1 MLSYFV
7 SYLIMASTYGIAA
20 LALNLQWGFTGLMNF
35 GIGTFYFVG
44 AYTSA
49 LLTTS
54 ASPDY
59 VGGFGLPFIVGL
71 IGAVALSGLL
81 AYLLAFPAL
90 RLRGGFFAISMLAI
104 SETIRLIVK
113 NEKWLTN
120 GVWGIR
126 GIPQPTRNLVGAD
139 LSEWIYLGIAGI
151 LLYVFYRLTE
161 VGVRSPWG
169 RMLNAVREDEKMAEM
184 SGKNSWNV
192 KMQSFVFGSMIM
204 GVAGALYAHY
214 VGFISPSSF
223 TPLMATFIVWLMI
236 LLGGTGS
243 NKGVIFGAF
252 VVWGVWIGS
261 EFFIDF
267 LPSGITNKAGFV
279 RMLLM
284 GILLDAI
291 LLLRPQ
297 GLFGREKIISKLG
310 SSSNE

>member
-7 SYLIMASTYGIAA
+7 SYLVMASTYSVAA

-44 AYTSA
+44 AYASA
-49 LLTTS
+49 LLTTT

-71 IGAVALSGLL
+71 LGAMAISGIL
-81 AYLLAFPAL
+81 AYILAYPTL
-90 RLRGGFFAISMLAI
+90 KLRGGFFAISMLAI

-126 GIPQPTRNLVGAD
+126 GIPQPTRALLGANLA
-139 LSEWIYLGIAGI
+139 EWVYLGLAVAI
-151 LLYVFYRLTE
+151 LIIVYRLTE
-161 VGVRSPWG
+161 IGVRSPWG
-169 RMLNAVREDEKMAEM
+169 RVLNAVREDEKMAEM
-184 SGKNSWNV
+184 SGKDSWQV
-192 KMQSFVFGSMIM
+192 RMQSFVFGSMVM

-214 VGFISPSSF
+214 IGFISPSSF

-243 NKGVIFGAF
+243 NKGVIVGAF
-252 VVWGVWIGS
+252 VVWGVWVGS
-261 EFFIDF
+261 EFLIDF
-267 LPSGITNKAGFV
+267 LPSGITSKAGFV

-284 GILLDAI
+284 GILLDVI
-291 LLLRPQ
+291 LLIRPQ
-297 GLFGREKIISKLG
+297 GLFGREKMISKLG
-310 SSSNE
+310 SDQEI

>member
-44 AYTSA
+44 AYSSA
-49 LLTTS
+49 LLTTNQ
-54 ASPDY
+54 SPDY

-71 IGAVALSGLL
+71 LGAIIISGIL
-81 AYLLAFPAL
+81 AYFLAFPAL
-90 RLRGGFFAISMLAI
+90 KLRGGFFAISMLAI

-126 GIPQPTRNLVGAD
+126 GIPQPLRNLVGAGW
-139 LSEWIYLGIAGI
+139 SEWTYLGIAA
-151 LLYVFYRLTE
+151 LLLFIFYRMTE

-169 RMLNAVREDEKMAEM
+169 RVLNAVREDEKMAEM
-184 SGKNSWNV
+184 SGKDSWNI

-204 GVAGALYAHY
+204 GASGALYAHY
-214 VGFISPSSF
+214 IGFISPSSF

-243 NKGVIFGAF
+243 NKGVILGAF

-261 EFFIDF
+261 EFLIDF
-267 LPSGITNKAGFV
+267 LPSGITSQAGFI

-284 GILLDAI
+284 GILLDVI
-291 LLLRPQ
+291 LLIRPQ
-297 GLFGREKIISKLG
+297 GLFGREKVISKLG
-310 SSSNE
+310 SGTEG